1 MEYKGLNMT
10 VNEINV
16 IKDFSKKPYGRSP
29 EKVMKGEENDTGLV
43 FRKNLLAPRL
53 RDSISE
59 GKKLRVIL
67 TGYNRYGRSFIDES
81 FGGLIRDDGF
91 TYNQLKDYL
100 DIEHKDV
107 QSIVD
112 LSWERIKKAAR
123 DEGQLDEA

>member
-1 MEYKGLNMT
+1 MT
-10 VNEINV
+10 INEINV

-43 FRKNLLAPRL
+43 FREKLLAPRL
-53 RDSISE
+53 TDCISQ
-59 GKKLRVIL
+59 GNKLRVIL
-67 TGYNRYGRSFIDES
+67 TGYNRYGRSFLDEA

-91 TYNQLKDYL
+91 TYKQLEDYL

-112 LSWERIKKAAR
+112 LSWERIKKAAL
-123 DEGQLDEA
+123 DKGQINED

>member
-1 MEYKGLNMT
+1 MT

-43 FRKNLLAPRL
+43 FRKNL
-53 RDSISE
+53 RDAISE

-112 LSWERIKKAAR
+112 LSWERIKKAAQ
-123 DEGQLDEA
+123 DEGQLDED